1 MGRARPRVA
10 LTFGVGF
17 IAKPFTITGVLQPST
32 ARLSSS
38 ASEKGIDITSWWDTR
53 HRLQAGNRS
62 ILVEASDDS
71 VYVALVLDE
80 AYPLTARAHAFV
92 VRADDGRVHE
102 LNPMLAVQLTDE
114 EALYTGVVAAGKDD
128 PPFVHFVFAKGAP
141 GRIEAGLAPDGSPV
155 AVDLSPNGWGAAV
168 QAADSRSP
176 GFEF

>member
-1 MGRARPRVA
+1 MGRVYPRVA
-10 LTFGVGF
+10 IAFGVGF
-17 IAKPFTITGVLQPST
+17 IVKPFTEPGAIQPST
-32 ARLSSS
+32 ARPWTS
-38 ASEKGIDITSWWDTR
+38 ASERGADITSWRDTR
-53 HRLQAGNRS
+53 HRLQAGNRT

-114 EALYTGVVAAGKDD
+114 QALYTGVVAAEKDA
-128 PPFVHFVFAKGAP
+128 PPFVHFVFAKGVP